1 MTSYLNFIPYT
12 ICTISREP
20 HIIAIYLL
28 VQCLLFIYL
37 FEIDADDEWKEWQ
50 KLGDPVLHIDLR
62 GK

>member
-1 MTSYLNFIPYT
+1 MF
-12 ICTISREP
+12 
-20 HIIAIYLL
+20 
-28 VQCLLFIYL
+28 VIYL